1 MKKEPRSL
9 LRIIF
14 GRTALLA
21 LFVIIQI
28 VLLLVLF
35 VRLEQFI
42 PYAYAAFTA
51 LGVVT
56 VIFLISGKDDA
67 SIKLSWVI
75 PLLAVPVFGTLFYL
89 FSVCRPGENAFTGG
103 SGSWESRWRT
113 ICSRIR
119 R

>member
-75 PLLAVPVFGTLFYL
+75 PLLAVPVFGTLF
-89 FSVCRPGENAFTGG
+89 
-103 SGSWESRWRT
+103 
-113 ICSRIR
+113 
-119 R
+119 

>member
-42 PYAYAAFTA
+42 PYAT
-51 LGVVT
+51 
-56 VIFLISGKDDA
+56 
-67 SIKLSWVI
+67 
-75 PLLAVPVFGTLFYL
+75 
-89 FSVCRPGENAFTGG
+89 RP
-103 SGSWESRWRT
+103 SRLWAW
-113 ICSRIR
+113 
-119 R
+119 